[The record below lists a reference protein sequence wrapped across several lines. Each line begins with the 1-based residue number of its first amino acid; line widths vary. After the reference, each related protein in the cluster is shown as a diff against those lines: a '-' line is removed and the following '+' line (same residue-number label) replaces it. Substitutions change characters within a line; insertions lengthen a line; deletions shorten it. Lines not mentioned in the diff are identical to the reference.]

1 MVSLI
6 SGVQFLK
13 EFGIFA
19 TVLPFMLIFAI
30 TYGILLSVHPFGDGS
45 SDAEKAVNAILAFV
59 IAFMS
64 IQFMPIMT
72 FIQNIVPYMFA
83 LFLVVIL
90 LMILFRFMGVPNDT
104 LQATYQHPAVYGT
117 IVVIVL
123 IGIFVFMGES
133 FPELNTANQ
142 GDNPVGTGVNT
153 VTDYYDVDGNYVS
166 DSSAGVVVTETSDG
180 TVTVLPSN
188 QVKDN
193 QDLLRNTIFHPTML
207 SLLVMFLSFAVA
219 AYYLVIIKVE

>member
-1 MVSLI
+1 
-6 SGVQFLK
+6 LK

-30 TYGILLSVHPFGDGS
+30 TYGILLNVHPFGDGTG
-45 SDAEKAVNAILAFV
+45 DAEKAVNAILAFV

-64 IQFMPIMT
+64 IQFMPIMN

-83 LFLVVIL
+83 LFLIVIL
-90 LMILFRFMGVPNDT
+90 IIILFKFMGVDDKV

-117 IVVIVL
+117 IVVVII
-123 IGIFVFMGES
+123 IGVFVFMGES
-133 FPELNTANQ
+133 FPELNVSNQ
-142 GDNPVGTGVNT
+142 GDDPVGTGVGT
-153 VTDYYDVDGNYVS
+153 VTDYYDTDGGYVS
-166 DSSAGVVVTETSDG
+166 DSDSGVVVTETSDG

-188 QVKDN
+188 QVKEN